1 MSEVKYI
8 TSTAN
13 PLIKEIKALE
23 MRKRR
28 KETNLFVAEGL
39 RTIIEGM
46 ELKADLQ
53 NLVYLT
59 AVKDRPEIVK
69 ARDYCAQCGG
79 TAIEVNDI
87 VLEKISRKENPQSV
101 IGVFRQKLRKLRDV
115 PMSGIWVVLEEVR
128 DPGNLGTI
136 IRTIDSVGASGV
148 ILVGNCCDPY
158 SFESVRATMGS
169 IFLVPIVT
177 ASQDDFL
184 DWRKDWT
191 GQVYG
196 TTLQDSVDYRDVA
209 YQEPILLMMGNEQA
223 GLTDAMRE
231 TCTSLIRLP
240 MKGRADSLNLSIATG
255 VMLYMI
261 EDRIKERS
269 RG

>member
-1 MSEVKYI
+1 MNDVRLI

-13 PLIKEIKALE
+13 PLIKDIKSLE

-28 KETNLFVAEGL
+28 KETGLFVAEGL

-46 ELKADLQ
+46 ELGADLQ
-53 NLVYLT
+53 TIAYLT

-69 ARDYCAQCGG
+69 ARAYAK
-79 TAIEVNDI
+79 TAIEVNDL

-101 IGVFRQKLRKLRDV
+101 IGVFKQKFHTLEDV
-115 PMSGIWVVLEEVR
+115 TPDGIWVVLEEVR

-136 IRTIDSVGASGV
+136 IRTIDSVGAKGV
-148 ILVGNCCDPY
+148 ILIGNCCDPY

-169 IFLVPIVT
+169 VFLVPIVT
-177 ASQDDFL
+177 ATREEFITWSTS
-184 DWRKDWT
+184 WP
-191 GQVYG
+191 GQILG
-196 TTLQDSVDYRDVA
+196 TTLQDSIDYREVDYKT
-209 YQEPILLMMGNEQA
+209 PLLLMMGNEQA
-223 GLTDAMRE
+223 GLTQEMRVI
-231 TCTSLIRLP
+231 CTNLIRLP

-261 EDRIKERS
+261 ESKL
-269 RG
+269 

>member
-1 MSEVKYI
+1 MDVKFI

-13 PLIKEIKALE
+13 PLIKDIKSLE

-28 KETNLFVAEGL
+28 KETGLFVAEGL

-46 ELKADLQ
+46 ELGADLQ
-53 NLVYLT
+53 TLAYLT
-59 AVKDRPEIVK
+59 DVKDRPEI
-69 ARDYCAQCGG
+69 ARAREYCAKRGG
-79 TAIEVNDI
+79 TVVEVNDM

-101 IGVFRQKLRKLRDV
+101 IGVFKQKLQSLSAVTPKGV
-115 PMSGIWVVLEEVR
+115 WVVLEEVR

-148 ILVGNCCDPY
+148 ILIGNCCDPY

-169 IFLVPIVT
+169 IFLVPIIT
-177 ASQDDFL
+177 ATRDEFIE
-184 DWRKDWT
+184 WRKSWT
-191 GQVYG
+191 GDVFG
-196 TTLQDSVDYRDVA
+196 TTLQDDSIDYREIDFK
-209 YQEPILLMMGNEQA
+209 EPLLLLMGNEQA
-223 GLTDAMRE
+223 GLTAELRNV
-231 TCTSLIRLP
+231 CTKLVHLP

-261 EDRIKERS
+261 ESKIR
-269 RG
+269 

>member
-1 MSEVKYI
+1 MSDVKFI

-39 RTIIEGM
+39 RTLIEGM
-46 ELKADLQ
+46 ELNADLQ
-53 NLVYLT
+53 TLVYLT
-59 AVKDRPEIVK
+59 AVKDKPEV
-69 ARDYCAQCGG
+69 ARVRDYCIKNGG
-79 TAIEVNDI
+79 TVVEVNDV

-101 IGVFRQKLRKLRDV
+101 IGVFRQKLKRLRDV
-115 PMSGIWVVLEEVR
+115 PMSGTWVVLEEVR

-136 IRTIDSVGASGV
+136 IRTIDSVGASGA
-148 ILVGNCCDPY
+148 ILIGNCCDPY

-169 IFLVPIVT
+169 IFLVPIIT
-177 ASQDDFL
+177 ATQEEFL
-184 DWRKDWT
+184 DWRQDWS

-196 TTLQDSVDYRDVA
+196 TTLQNSVDYREVA

-223 GLTDAMRE
+223 GLTDAMRDV
-231 TCTSLIRLP
+231 CTSLIRLP
-240 MKGRADSLNLSIATG
+240 MIGRADSLNLSIATG

-261 EDRIKERS
+261 EDKIKER
-269 RG
+269 

>member
-1 MSEVKYI
+1 MNDVKFI

-46 ELKADLQ
+46 ELGADLQ
-53 NLVYLT
+53 TLVYLSS
-59 AVKDRPEIVK
+59 VKDRPEIAK
-69 ARDYCAQCGG
+69 ARDYAG
-79 TAIEVNDI
+79 TAVEVNEM

-101 IGVFRQKLRKLRDV
+101 IGVFRQKLQTLKDV
-115 PMSGIWVVLEEVR
+115 TQDGTWVVLEEVR

-136 IRTIDSVGASGV
+136 IRTIDSVGAKGV

-177 ASQDDFL
+177 TTRDEFL
-184 DWRKDWT
+184 DWSKTWK
-191 GQVYG
+191 GQIYG
-196 TTLQDSVDYRDVA
+196 TTLQDSVDYREAD

-223 GLTDAMRE
+223 GLTNELRDV
-231 TCTSLIRLP
+231 CTALIRLP

-255 VMLYMI
+255 IMLYMI
-261 EDRIKERS
+261 EAKLAER
-269 RG
+269 

>member
-1 MSEVKYI
+1 MVGMSDIKLI

-46 ELKADLQ
+46 ELNADLQ
-53 NLVYLT
+53 TLVF
-59 AVKDRPEIVK
+59 ASEVKDRADVRR
-69 ARDYCAQCGG
+69 ACDYAAQ
-79 TAIEVNDI
+79 AVEVNDI

-101 IGVFRQKLRKLRDV
+101 IGVFRQKLRRLRDV
-115 PMSGIWVVLEEVR
+115 TQSGVWVVLEEVR

-177 ASQDDFL
+177 ATRDDFL
-184 DWRKDWT
+184 DWRKDWK
-191 GQVYG
+191 GLVVG
-196 TTLQDSVDYRDVA
+196 TTLQDSVDYREVE
-209 YQEPILLMMGNEQA
+209 YKEPILLLMGNEQA
-223 GLTDAMRE
+223 GLTNEMRE
-231 TCTSLIRLP
+231 ACTDLIRLP

-261 EDRIKERS
+261 EDKLRNR
-269 RG
+269 

>member
-1 MSEVKYI
+1 MNDAKLI

-13 PLIKEIKALE
+13 PLIKEIKSLE

-28 KETNLFVAEGL
+28 KETGLFVAEGL

-46 ELKADLQ
+46 ELGADLETIA
-53 NLVYLT
+53 YLT
-59 AVKDRPEIVK
+59 AVKDKPEIAK
-69 ARDYCAQCGG
+69 ARDYAK
-79 TAIEVNDI
+79 TAIEVNDM

-101 IGVFRQKLRKLRDV
+101 IGVFKQKFHSLEDV
-115 PMSGIWVVLEEVR
+115 TSDGVWIVLEEVR

-136 IRTIDSVGASGV
+136 IRTIDSVGAKGV
-148 ILVGNCCDPY
+148 MLIGNCCDPY

-177 ASQDDFL
+177 ATREEFI
-184 DWRKDWT
+184 DWRQSWN
-191 GQVYG
+191 GQVIG
-196 TTLQDSVDYRDVA
+196 TTLQNSVDYRDVN
-209 YQEPILLMMGNEQA
+209 YQTPLLLLMGNEQA
-223 GLTDAMRE
+223 GLTQELRAV
-231 TCTSLIRLP
+231 CTNLIRLP

-261 EDRIKERS
+261 ENKL
-269 RG
+269 

>member
-1 MSEVKYI
+1 MTEVKLV

-13 PLIKEIKALE
+13 PTIKDIKSLE

-28 KETNLFVAEGL
+28 KETGLFVAEGL

-46 ELKADLQ
+46 ELDADLQ
-53 NLVYLT
+53 IIAYLT
-59 AVKDRPEIVK
+59 AVKDRADIIR
-69 ARDYCAQCGG
+69 ARDYCLDRGG
-79 TAIEVNDI
+79 QALEVNDI

-101 IGVFRQKLRKLRDV
+101 IGVFRQRYGTLKDV
-115 PMSGIWVVLEEVR
+115 TADGTWVVLEEVR

-136 IRTIDSVGASGV
+136 IRTIDSVGARGV

-169 IFLVPIVT
+169 IFHVPIIT
-177 ASQDDFL
+177 ASREEFMAWAE
-184 DWRKDWT
+184 DWA
-191 GQVYG
+191 GGILG
-196 TTLQDSVDYRDVA
+196 TTLQDSVDYRDA
-209 YQEPILLMMGNEQA
+209 DYDMPLLLLMGNEQA
-223 GLTDAMRE
+223 GLTDEMR
-231 TCTSLIRLP
+231 TICTTLIRLP

-261 EDRIKERS
+261 EDR
-269 RG
+269 RGTK